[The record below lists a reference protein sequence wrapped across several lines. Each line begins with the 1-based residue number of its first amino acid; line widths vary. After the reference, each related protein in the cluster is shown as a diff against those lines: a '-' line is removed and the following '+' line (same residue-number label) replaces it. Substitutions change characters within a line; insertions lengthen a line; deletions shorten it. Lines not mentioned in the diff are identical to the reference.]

1 MTSPGP
7 VVLPLS
13 GIATLLRFYDLQGV
27 IEKGD
32 SMWTLTLG
40 TVYLAAP
47 PRTVKSQGSYLFW
60 GSHSA
65 TDFWKVLGG
74 QGERCR
80 GGGLGRGMGWSK
92 GCGRRRT
99 GERDVGALV
108 RSARASLRKWLR
120 WNMLKNPRRVS
131 GTKVLGLI

>member
-1 MTSPGP
+1 
-7 VVLPLS
+7 
-13 GIATLLRFYDLQGV
+13 
-27 IEKGD
+27 
-32 SMWTLTLG
+32 
-40 TVYLAAP
+40 
-47 PRTVKSQGSYLFW
+47 
-60 GSHSA
+60 
-65 TDFWKVLGG
+65 
-74 QGERCR
+74 
-80 GGGLGRGMGWSK
+80 MGWSK